1 MKPHP
6 DLSKLYSIKSENDVK
21 SGSILK
27 KNLKI
32 VHVLPMIIL
41 NKAKQNAINGFRS
54 VREFGCFLSVTR
66 LKLMFPYSFFQ

>member
-54 VREFGCFLSVTR
+54 VREFGFFLSVTR

>member
-54 VREFGCFLSVTR
+54 VREFVCF
-66 LKLMFPYSFFQ
+66 